1 MLAGL
6 EEGHYGR
13 KMAGVKALG
22 MGVLLVS
29 SREFLCDQSLVT
41 ERVLGTRWS
50 ARSPRDGAT
59 RGKVS
64 GSSEYNKTLHM

>member
-13 KMAGVKALG
+13 KIAGVKALG

-29 SREFLCDQSLVT
+29 SRECLCDQKGPGYEMVC
-41 ERVLGTRWS
+41 
-50 ARSPRDGAT
+50 
-59 RGKVS
+59 
-64 GSSEYNKTLHM
+64 